1 MQLWIAKIK
10 KKNPPRALNFVLWSW
25 RTHTLTQRYFY
36 TVGRAGDFS
45 VKWEVCKQSEA
56 DFWQLASVVAWGGKE
71 EVEAVR
77 MTQAAC
83 DRWWWAEARRRGV
96 IRAEQCWDTHLLAL
110 KPRKAMNLVL
120 PSTTPTP
127 SPAPF
132 GKGWNNPK
140 QMLLGLRLGSLQTQS
155 SSCKRKMDLQRRVH
169 LKVSVEGC

>member
-25 RTHTLTQRYFY
+25 RTHTLTQCYFY

-77 MTQAAC
+77 MTQAVC
-83 DRWWWAEARRRGV
+83 DRWWWAEARRRV
-96 IRAEQCWDTHLLAL
+96 SSVRSSAETHTCWLWNLERQWIWFCPPPPP
-110 KPRKAMNLVL
+110 PRPPHPL
-120 PSTTPTP
+120 
-127 SPAPF
+127 
-132 GKGWNNPK
+132 GKGEIIRNKCFWDFVWGHYRPGHRHVREK
-140 QMLLGLRLGSLQTQS
+140 WICRDEFT
-155 SSCKRKMDLQRRVH
+155 
-169 LKVSVEGC
+169 